1 MSEASEGAEVPGG
14 GAAPAGGQADGDG
27 GGPGAG
33 ASTTE
38 PVNAAGS
45 AGSAG
50 PAGSAGFG
58 GRELA
63 PGVPMLA
70 SAVAVISLLVGAL
83 LVAMSLT
90 GHAFSPW
97 QTSGPLSPGLIG
109 AAMLGV
115 TPGLFAIGRARVWEE
130 VRTLVLPLAVVLLGL
145 LAVSLLHADKLQA
158 AKGGSLVLVLFS
170 LGWVAVLGLL
180 GLSTVVCLA
189 RQYATSAPLFRERT
203 APLPG
208 WSKPFLALLG
218 SAWCGIGAGLLAVPG
233 FWAAFVPWDVTR
245 PDAQALGVWAVSL
258 GTGVLGALAEDDLAR
273 TRPALLALPGV
284 AVALAVVLGVRAAD
298 VDWASGPGLSLITM
312 VGGLLLAGLVGR
324 RLLSR
329 HPLPRP

>member
-1 MSEASEGAEVPGG
+1 MSEASEGVEVPGG

-33 ASTTE
+33 ASTTA
-38 PVNAAGS
+38 PVDAAGS
-45 AGSAG
+45 AGS
-50 PAGSAGFG
+50 AGSAGFG

-83 LVAMSLT
+83 LVAMTLA

-145 LAVSLLHADKLQA
+145 LAVSLLNADKLQA

-189 RQYATSAPLFRERT
+189 RQYATSAHPFRERT
-203 APLPG
+203 APLPD

-233 FWAAFVPWDVTR
+233 FWAASPVPAC
-245 PDAQALGVWAVSL
+245 P
-258 GTGVLGALAEDDLAR
+258 
-273 TRPALLALPGV
+273 
-284 AVALAVVLGVRAAD
+284 
-298 VDWASGPGLSLITM
+298 
-312 VGGLLLAGLVGR
+312 
-324 RLLSR
+324 
-329 HPLPRP
+329 

>member
-1 MSEASEGAEVPGG
+1 MGEAS
-14 GAAPAGGQADGDG
+14 
-27 GGPGAG
+27 
-33 ASTTE
+33 
-38 PVNAAGS
+38 NAADVPVGGVAS
-45 AGSAG
+45 AGTVD
-50 PAGSAGFG
+50 FG
-58 GRELA
+58 GRDLA
-63 PGVPMLA
+63 PGVPVLA
-70 SAVAVISLLVGAL
+70 SVVAVVSLLVGAL
-83 LVAMSLT
+83 LVVTSLA
-90 GHAFSPW
+90 GYAFSPW

-115 TPGLFAIGRARVWEE
+115 APGLFAVGRARAWEE

-145 LAVSLLHADKLQA
+145 LAVSLLDADRLQA
-158 AKGGSLVLVLFS
+158 ARGGSLVLVLFS

-180 GLSTVVCLA
+180 GLSAVVCLV
-189 RQYATSAPLFRERT
+189 RQYARPARPVGVRT

-218 SAWCGIGAGLLAVPG
+218 SAWCGIGAGLSAAPG
-233 FWAAFVPWDVTR
+233 FWAVFVPWDVTR
-245 PDAQALGVWAVSL
+245 TDAQALGVWAVAL

-284 AVALAVVLGVRAAD
+284 AVALAVVLGGRAAD